1 MDDLTKKKRLNK
13 NDLDMLNTMKTL
25 KRKTTTPEKR
35 NRILEQLTTTPEKM
49 KTIINTWAS
58 IRAKNITPRDNKL
71 FEMLKSRYLTLKP
84 KKPFRNIQFEKKFPH
99 IRNPNKEHKHKPKND
114 LMAYLK
120 QLEKTDKEKFKK
132 TLLKILKT

>member
-1 MDDLTKKKRLNK
+1 
-13 NDLDMLNTMKTL
+13 MLNTMKTL

-35 NRILEQLTTTPEKM
+35 NRILDQLTTTPEKM

-58 IRAKNITPRDNKL
+58 IRASNPKNITPRDNKL

-99 IRNPNKEHKHKPKND
+99 IRNPNKEHKNKSKND
-114 LMAYLK
+114 LMVYLK
-120 QLEKTDKEKFKK
+120 QLEKTDTEKFKK